1 MRFSMPKVL
10 SSLAI
15 GSALLLTGCGGSSEA
30 TDQDASGEDD
40 VIRFATLPL
49 SDDPT
54 VDVPVEAMQSLLT
67 EYTGMEVVVTEVP
80 NYSAVIEAVRAGH
93 EDIGVM
99 SGFPSALAVNTGEV
113 DSLVA
118 WPGTDDPVSTCLVM
132 DDSPLETLEDI
143 TPETVVAFADPASSS
158 GFFMPT
164 HMLHEVGKVAGEDF
178 EELFSGGHDRSFMAL
193 KEGQTDVACTAT
205 MFTEMAGQDN
215 PMFPFEEGETRSLG
229 ESISMPISMSTL
241 ANPDM
246 PAAKREALLE
256 AIPKLFSEQNRDALG
271 LYMEG
276 MPEGVAPI
284 IEPEPEVFQ
293 PFVDIAAVADVD
305 ISDLG

>member
-1 MRFSMPKVL
+1 MRVSLPKSL
-10 SSLAI
+10 SLLAL
-15 GSALLLTGCGGSSEA
+15 GSALVLTGCGGSSEA
-30 TDQDASGEDD
+30 SNQDAGEDN

-54 VDVPVEAMQSLLT
+54 VDVPVDTIQELLA

-118 WPGTDDPVSTCLVM
+118 WPGTDEPVSTCIVL
-132 DDSPLETLEDI
+132 DESPLNTLDDI
-143 TPETVVAFADPASSS
+143 NQDTTVSFADPASSS

-164 HMLHEVGKVAGEDF
+164 HMLHEAGKVAGEDF
-178 EELFSGGHDRSFMAL
+178 QELFSGGHDRSFMAL
-193 KEGQTDVACTAT
+193 KEGQADVACTSLI
-205 MFTEMAGQDN
+205 FTEMAGQDN
-215 PMFPFEEGETRSLG
+215 PLFPFEEGETRSLG

-246 PAAKREALLE
+246 PEAKREALLE
-256 AIPKLFSEQNRDALG
+256 AIPKLFSEDNREALG

-276 MPEGVAPI
+276 MPEGV
-284 IEPEPEVFQ
+284 EPLVEPDKELFQ

-305 ISDLG
+305 ISDLD

>member
-1 MRFSMPKVL
+1 MRFALPKVL
-10 SSLAI
+10 TMLAV
-15 GSALLLTGCGGSSEA
+15 GSALVLTGCGGSSEA
-30 TDQDASGEDD
+30 SDQADD
-40 VIRFATLPL
+40 NVIRYATLPL
-49 SDDPT
+49 SDDPNA
-54 VDVPVEAMQSLLT
+54 DVPVEAIRDLLA
-67 EYTGMEVVVTEVP
+67 EYTGMEVEITEVP

-93 EDIGVM
+93 EDIGLM

-113 DSLVA
+113 DALAS
-118 WPGTDDPVSTCLVM
+118 WPGPDEPGSTCIVLE
-132 DDSPLETLEDI
+132 DSPLETLDDI
-143 TPETVVAFADPASSS
+143 TPDTTIAFADAASSS

-164 HMLHEVGKVAGEDF
+164 HMLFEAGKVSGEDF
-178 EELFSGGHDRSFMAL
+178 QELFSGGHDRSFMAL

-205 MFTEMAGQDN
+205 IFTDMAGQDN

-246 PAAKREALLE
+246 PEAKREALLE
-256 AIPKLFSEQNRDALG
+256 AIPKLFSEENRDALG

-276 MPEGVAPI
+276 MPEGVDPI
-284 IEPEPEVFQ
+284 IEPDAKVFQ

>member
-1 MRFSMPKVL
+1 MRNYTSKAL
-10 SSLAI
+10 GSLAI
-15 GSALLLTGCGGSSEA
+15 AAMLALTACGGSSEA
-30 TDQDASGEDD
+30 SGSDDED
-40 VIRFATLPL
+40 VIRFASLPL

-54 VDVPVEAMQSLLT
+54 VDVPVEAMEELLA

-118 WPGTDDPVSTCLVM
+118 WPGTEEPVSTCIVL
-132 DDSPLETLEDI
+132 DESPLERLEDI
-143 TPETVVAFADPASSS
+143 TKDTTVAFADPASSS

-164 HMLHEVGKVAGEDF
+164 HMLAEVGKFAGDDF
-178 EELFSGGHDRSFMAL
+178 QELFSGGHDRSFMAL
-193 KEGQTDVACTAT
+193 QEGQADVACTST
-205 MFTEMAGQDN
+205 IFTAMAGQDN
-215 PMFPFEEGETRSLG
+215 PMFPFDEGETRSIG

-241 ANPDM
+241 GNPNM
-246 PAAKREALLE
+246 SESKREALL
-256 AIPKLFSEQNRDALG
+256 AALPKLFSEENREALG

-276 MPEGVAPI
+276 IPEDVTPI
-284 IEPEPEVFQ
+284 IEPGKDYFQ

-305 ISDLG
+305 ISDLD